1 MNNVI
6 VNNYEFWLCL
16 ILYTAAL
23 SFYLL
28 HFLRAKIK
36 YAKCDNEKKQKN
48 KIVICKTAGFMLIF
62 IGAIFVI
69 FLFTL

>member
-1 MNNVI
+1 MNLVSS
-6 VNNYEFWLCL
+6 YEFWLCL

-28 HFLRAKIK
+28 HFLRAKVK
-36 YAKCDNEKKQKN
+36 YTKCDNEKTQKN
-48 KIVICKTAGFMLIF
+48 KIVLCKTAGFMLIF

-69 FLFTL
+69 LLFSL